1 MGLFSDVIGTAGDF
15 LGIDTSG
22 VLGSSGSSASSF
34 DFSGLGDAFSG
45 LGSSFGDAVSGLGS
59 SFSDAIGKLDIPG
72 LISSA
77 ASAGV
82 APLASYLGTQNTN
95 DQNAAIASANRDFS
109 AQQAQINRDFQSGQS
124 STAYQRAV
132 KDLQAAGLNPM
143 LAYSNGG
150 ASTPSGAMGV
160 AQQVQM
166 QNPVNSAIDA
176 YNQTRGQTSRSAAD
190 YGSAGQAEANV
201 ALINKNVDKVTE
213 EIKNIPEEG
222 KRLRQ
227 TVELLADQ
235 AALAA
240 QKGETEVQIRK
251 QIAATVGK
259 IKRETDLLDFDI
271 DAAKSLDNIGRES
284 RQLKPVA
291 DILRVLLK

>member
-1 MGLFSDVIGTAGDF
+1 MGMFSDVIGTVGDY
-15 LGIDTSG
+15 LGFDTSSI
-22 VLGSSGSSASSF
+22 LGGSGNSAASF
-34 DFSGLGDAFSG
+34 DFSGLGDAFGG
-45 LGSSFGDAVSGLGS
+45 LGDSIGSLGNSFA
-59 SFSDAIGKLDIPG
+59 DAIKGLDIKG
-72 LISSA
+72 IASA
-77 ASAGV
+77 AAAAGA

-95 DQNAAIASANRDFS
+95 NQNYDIAKENREWS

-124 STAYQRAV
+124 SSSYQRAV

-143 LAYSNGG
+143 MAYSNGG
-150 ASTPSGAMGV
+150 ASTPSGAQGV
-160 AQQVQM
+160 AQQVSM

-190 YGSAGQAEANV
+190 YGSANQAEANV
-201 ALINKNVDKVTE
+201 SLINKNVEKVTE

-227 TVELLADQ
+227 TVQLLADQ

-259 IKRETDLLDFDI
+259 IKNETRLLDFDI
-271 DAAKSLDNIGRES
+271 DAARSLDNIGRES
-284 RQLKPVA
+284 RQFKPIV
-291 DILRVLLK
+291 DILRSILK